1 MKKVLLS
8 ITALSLLL
16 GCASLSS
23 QAVSDTVERGFVS
36 VNSSANTEVT
46 PDVADISIAVQT
58 YDSKSLQKATAEN
71 KEISEKVITA
81 LKGMINPANGDYV
94 KTMDYS
100 ASPLYNYSGSKRS
113 FDKYQVSNTVVVHT
127 KSIDKVGS
135 MIDKAISLGAT
146 NVDNLALSVSK
157 YDDQCNE
164 LLVTATKKAQS
175 RANILAKA
183 ASTTVTGVRSLN
195 VSCSANN
202 SVTPQYRML
211 SANIGGADMAEAKA
225 ASTSIEKGI
234 VKIYATVNASFF
246 VK

>member
-183 ASTTVTGVRSLN
+183 ASTVAGVRSLN

-234 VKIYATVNASFF
+234 VKIYATVNATFF

>member
-8 ITALSLLL
+8 ITVLSLLL
-16 GCASLSS
+16 GCASLST
-23 QAVSDTVERGFVS
+23 QAVSDGIERGFVS
-36 VNSSANTEVT
+36 VSSSANTEVT

-58 YDSKSLQKATAEN
+58 FDTKSLQKATTEN
-71 KEISEKVITA
+71 KEISEKVISA
-81 LKGMINPANGDYV
+81 LKGMINTANGDYV

-100 ASPLYNYSGSKRS
+100 ASPLYTYSGSKRN
-113 FDKYQVSNTVVVHT
+113 FDKYQVSNTVIVHT
-127 KSIDKVGS
+127 KSIDKVGA

-164 LLVTATKKAQS
+164 LLVTATKKAQG
-175 RANILAKA
+175 RANLLAKA

-202 SVTPQYRML
+202 SITPQYRML
-211 SANIGGADMAEAKA
+211 SANIGGADMEAKA

-234 VKIYATVNASFF
+234 VKIYATVNATFF

>member
-81 LKGMINPANGDYV
+81 LKGMINPANGD
-94 KTMDYS
+94 
-100 ASPLYNYSGSKRS
+100 
-113 FDKYQVSNTVVVHT
+113 
-127 KSIDKVGS
+127 
-135 MIDKAISLGAT
+135 
-146 NVDNLALSVSK
+146 
-157 YDDQCNE
+157 
-164 LLVTATKKAQS
+164 
-175 RANILAKA
+175 
-183 ASTTVTGVRSLN
+183 
-195 VSCSANN
+195 
-202 SVTPQYRML
+202 
-211 SANIGGADMAEAKA
+211 
-225 ASTSIEKGI
+225 
-234 VKIYATVNASFF
+234 F
-246 VK
+246 V

>member
-146 NVDNLALSVSK
+146 NVDNLALPVQRTTCNCNKESSK
-157 YDDQCNE
+157 
-164 LLVTATKKAQS
+164 QS
-175 RANILAKA
+175 KH
-183 ASTTVTGVRSLN
+183 
-195 VSCSANN
+195 SCKSGFNN
-202 SVTPQYRML
+202 SNRR
-211 SANIGGADMAEAKA
+211 SF
-225 ASTSIEKGI
+225 IERKLQC
-234 VKIYATVNASFF
+234 K
-246 VK
+246 